1 MPNLESSVNFALN
14 LISINLWNKFKLNY
28 AYLLTP
34 HMGNWILINFLLGY
48 TRQVFFSLSLSF
60 NLFYFCFCWNKLKS
74 AGDSRISVWSLF
86 FFFVFLFICD
96 APLHSN
102 DTLSL
107 SYPLSHTPLQS
118 CSPLSIHSTR
128 WVDVEKQQIEEIIVN
143 PVGILNQML
152 AGFKGW
158 ARVVERQGN

>member
-86 FFFVFLFICD
+86 FFLSSFSYATLHYIQMTLYLCPTHSLTHPYNL
-96 APLHSN
+96 APPS
-102 DTLSL
+102 
-107 SYPLSHTPLQS
+107 QS
-118 CSPLSIHSTR
+118 IQPDEL
-128 WVDVEKQQIEEIIVN
+128 
-143 PVGILNQML
+143 ML
-152 AGFKGW
+152 RNNRLRKLL
-158 ARVVERQGN
+158 